1 MTRSSEKMQLRYGI
15 LIAFL
20 LILALSSVALSS
32 STTSAQ
38 GTATIHPSPAPLE
51 VGVGLVG
58 NLDIVIEN
66 VQDLYGVDLRAH
78 FDPSVVQVVDA
89 DPSASGIQL
98 VPGSFVQPDYVLYNT
113 ADNAL
118 GTLEYILTETNPTLP
133 VSGTGT
139 LVTIKFRGVV
149 LTQNSPFVI
158 DYVQFSDRFGQTIAV
173 TPENGLI
180 NVVVPKFIY
189 YFPVI
194 GRAH

>member
-1 MTRSSEKMQLRYGI
+1 MQLRYGI